1 MKLATAPQLVS
12 QPPAGPVVD
21 ELTPLR
27 TAAQSLRNTLR
38 LNAATSMS
46 GGLVSAIA
54 GGWTAKL
61 LGTEYTGL
69 VRLVGV
75 GLMVFAADVAMV
87 GGARISRLIRWA
99 PVVCVADGLWVAATA
114 GTIAAGWFSTS
125 GAVLMAAVGVMV
137 SGFGL
142 KQLRTWLRLRR
153 AADATLLHHDEAPPI
168 EVAHVERKV
177 HGSRELAWDV
187 VTDHELYGR
196 LAPNLSAVHVQSG
209 TGAGMVRV
217 CSNNAGDEWS
227 ETCTVWDEGERF
239 EVDVR
244 TDDYPYPLAV
254 IRGSW
259 WVQSEGAATSVVG
272 MDFRYQPLPGFKG
285 RIFAA
290 AMQAAF
296 PMVLRRILRG
306 WEREIEQ
313 RSATQLNT
321 RQHNVRKANP

>member
-1 MKLATAPQLVS
+1 MNLAFAPQLVS
-12 QPPAGPVVD
+12 QLPSGPVVD

-38 LNAATSMS
+38 LNAVTSMS

-61 LGTEYTGL
+61 LGTEHTGL

-75 GLMVFAADVAMV
+75 GLIVFAAHVAVV
-87 GGARISRLIRWA
+87 GGARFSRLLRWA
-99 PVVCVADGLWVAATA
+99 PVVSVADGLWVAATA
-114 GTIAAGWFSTS
+114 ATIAAGLFSTS
-125 GAVLMAAVGVMV
+125 GALLMAAVGAMV
-137 SGFGL
+137 SWFGL
-142 KQLRTWLRLRR
+142 RQLRSWMRLRR
-153 AADATLLHHDEAPPI
+153 AADATLAHHDEAPPI

-177 HGSRELAWDV
+177 HGSRDLTWDV
-187 VTDHELYGR
+187 VADQELYGR

-239 EVDVR
+239 EVDAR

-254 IRGSW
+254 MRGSW
-259 WVQSEGAATSVVG
+259 WVQSQGAATSVVG

-285 RIFAA
+285 RFFAA

-313 RSATQLNT
+313 RAS
-321 RQHNVRKANP
+321 RQA